1 MEKVL
6 KEIELLRQEMIE
18 SYRAEDI
25 DAAVKISQLLDGKIN
40 DYILRSQHKLS
51 AKTILGD
58 WWNKKIKAFKA
69 LIFFLT
75 ESDDISIEAN
85 DLT

>member
-25 DAAVKISQLLDGKIN
+25 DTAVKISQLLDGKIN
-40 DYILRSQHKLS
+40 DYIVRSQHKLS
-51 AKTILGD
+51 EKT
-58 WWNKKIKAFKA
+58 A
-69 LIFFLT
+69 LW
-75 ESDDISIEAN
+75 D
-85 DLT
+85 